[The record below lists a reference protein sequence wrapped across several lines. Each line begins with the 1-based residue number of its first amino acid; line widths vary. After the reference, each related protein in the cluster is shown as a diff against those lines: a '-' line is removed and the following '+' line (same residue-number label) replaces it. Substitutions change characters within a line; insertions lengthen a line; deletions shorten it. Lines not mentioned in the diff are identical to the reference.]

1 MVSLPFSGHSSFFFF
16 LTRPPPPPHPHSSPT
31 RRSPDLHAEHDQE
44 AYQRAHQRAQALR
57 QEAGDVASE
66 QRRQYEPADPHSE
79 RDHLARQAVEQADRD
94 RHHQDDQ
101 YAKIEPRHRCATC
114 PTSRPRDL
122 SRSRAF
128 SAASRLAKGP
138 ARTRVC
144 SPCWLLTLSV

>member
-66 QRRQYEPADPHSE
+66 QRRQYEPAEMEEHTSE
-79 RDHLARQAVEQADRD
+79 LQSLRHLV
-94 RHHQDDQ
+94 
-101 YAKIEPRHRCATC
+101 C
-114 PTSRPRDL
+114 
-122 SRSRAF
+122 
-128 SAASRLAKGP
+128 RL
-138 ARTRVC
+138 
-144 SPCWLLTLSV
+144 LLEKKKNKNKKK